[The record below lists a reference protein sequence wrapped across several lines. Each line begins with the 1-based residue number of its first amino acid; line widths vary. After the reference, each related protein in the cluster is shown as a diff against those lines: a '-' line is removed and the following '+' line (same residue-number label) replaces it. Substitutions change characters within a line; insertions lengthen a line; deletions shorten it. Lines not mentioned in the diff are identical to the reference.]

1 MRQVQWVAEA
11 VVEVCR
17 GDDAREDVDIASN
30 GGSRGHADH
39 AGLRP
44 AGAVIVLVVVQDDR
58 GGDGIDM
65 VTDHFVPQTR
75 MAAIGIVVLER
86 WQIGIRV
93 DRRVVRSREEDRVEA
108 FGDLGSKPGEADV
121 VQHRA
126 DGEVGDVF
134 GLIGN
139 EAASL
144 MEEIEL
150 ELEAHEDGEERN
162 VSAVADIGPV

>member
-1 MRQVQWVAEA
+1 MQWMAES

-17 GDDAREDVDIASN
+17 GDDACEDVDIASN

-44 AGAVIVLVVVQDDR
+44 AGAVIMLVVVQDDR

-65 VTDHFVPQTR
+65 ITHHFVSKPR
-75 MAAIGIVVLER
+75 VAAVRIVILER
-86 WQIGIRV
+86 WLIGIRV
-93 DRRVVRSREEDRVEA
+93 DRRVVRSREEDGVEA
-108 FGDLGSKPGEADV
+108 FGDLGGKPGEADV

-126 DGEVGDVF
+126 DGKVGDVF
-134 GLIGN
+134 GLVRN

-150 ELEAHEDGEERN
+150 ELETHEDRKERD
-162 VSAVADIGPV
+162 VTAVADVGPV